1 MLVDEFLER
10 TAARDPDKTAVVAGN
25 RRVTYGELE
34 RESNQLAHALLDRGL
49 ERITHVAR

>member
-25 RRVTYGELE
+25 PVI
-34 RESNQLAHALLDRGL
+34 QDWLLG
-49 ERITHVAR
+49 VVSGS